1 MDHINSERAKG
12 LAEDL
17 ISILEKSKSLEEN
30 QYAAYAKAIE
40 EIKEVKDL
48 LSDPEHILGSLKTKH
63 GEIAEFLQVYITRA
77 SDIVNQLPPAATFDG
92 VGRTAPADYTINGI
106 AVQSK
111 FINGMNNTLS
121 AVLDHMGNYE
131 NFGRDSSYYQIPK
144 DQYEMIETLM
154 NGGQVDGLNLNSQT
168 AILKKVSEIELN
180 TGHSFADVV
189 KPGIS
194 AYREVQQGV
203 VFKTV
208 DGHEQ
213 AITDINGTRIDA
225 IHEGA
230 EQAKKETIEGH
241 NPSMAEAGKV
251 AAVGAG
257 IAGVLSFGMG
267 IRRKIREG
275 KKLQAFTLDDWK
287 ELGVDTA
294 YASMKGGVTGASI
307 YGLTNYANMAAPVAA
322 AYISASFG
330 IANLYNQYKKEEI
343 QAKQFYEE
351 SHLVCVDSS
360 IVALGAVAG
369 SMFIPIPVLGAL
381 VGSLI
386 ARTAED
392 HLKEILS
399 EKEQKEICRMNYN
412 YQKYIKG
419 LDEKSQEVIAGIIKK
434 YDKMNGMTGIAFNYE
449 ANSFFRFNGSIEL
462 ARILKIPDVSI
473 IRNKPGL
480 NKYLGRN

>member
-294 YASMKGGVTGASI
+294 YASMKGGVTGAGI
-307 YGLTNYANMAAPVAA
+307 YGLTNYANMASPVAA

-330 IANLYNQYKKEEI
+330 IANLYNKYKKGEI
-343 QAKQFYEE
+343 QATQFYEE
-351 SHLVCVDSS
+351 SQLVCVDSS
-360 IVALGAVAG
+360 IVVLGAAAG
-369 SMFIPIPVLGAL
+369 SMLIPIPILGAL
-381 VGSLI
+381 VGSLV
-386 ARTAED
+386 ASTTRE
-392 HLKEILS
+392 HFKKILS
-399 EKEQKEICRMNYN
+399 EKEQKEICRIDNK
-412 YQKYIKG
+412 YQKYIEG
-419 LDEKSQEVIAGIIKK
+419 LDEKLKIFIASTIEK
-434 YDKMNGMTGIAFNYE
+434 YDRMNGMAGIAFSYE
-449 ANSFFRFNGSIEL
+449 ADPFFRLKGSIML
-462 ARILKIPDVSI
+462 GKALNIPDGSLL
-473 IRNKPGL
+473 KEKSGL
-480 NKYLGRN
+480 DVYLGHN